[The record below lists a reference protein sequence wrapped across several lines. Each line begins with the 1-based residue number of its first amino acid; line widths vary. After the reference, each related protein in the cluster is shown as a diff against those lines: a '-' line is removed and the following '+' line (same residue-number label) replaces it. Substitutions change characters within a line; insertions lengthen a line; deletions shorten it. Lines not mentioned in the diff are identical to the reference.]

1 MEPDVLKWLNLAR
14 IDIKNQG
21 EGNDVKVT
29 VVEGEDCNIWQA
41 GWFSH
46 GGAGYVMETSDQH
59 LILELECKGAGNL
72 LVRLQGIDR
81 RASGGERLPLWVD
94 YTRLAVN
101 EEVAF
106 WELKPQWHDRPYV
119 FNRQVVD
126 GEKLKVEISWDLHGY
141 KGEELVR
148 LISMMTTKL

>member
-29 VVEGEDCNIWQA
+29 VVEGAGCNIWQA

-46 GGAGYVMETSDQH
+46 GGVGYVMETSDQH

-81 RASGGERLPLWVD
+81 RATSGETLPLWVD

-101 EEVAF
+101 EEVVF

-119 FNRQVVD
+119 FNRQVAD

-141 KGEELVR
+141 KGEDLVR
-148 LISMMTTKL
+148 LISL

>member
-1 MEPDVLKWLNLAR
+1 MEPDVLKWLELAR

-21 EGNDVKVT
+21 EGNDVKVS
-29 VVEGEDCNIWQA
+29 VVEGNGCNIWQA

-72 LVRLQGIDR
+72 LLRLQGIDR
-81 RASGGERLPLWVD
+81 RAADGSRLPIWVD

-101 EEVAF
+101 EDLVF
-106 WELKPQWHDRPYV
+106 WEMKPLWHDRQYAYERHV
-119 FNRQVVD
+119 GD
-126 GEKLKVEISWDLHGY
+126 GEKIKVEISWALHGY
-141 KGEELVR
+141 KGAELAR
-148 LISMMTTKL
+148 LISLCSVG